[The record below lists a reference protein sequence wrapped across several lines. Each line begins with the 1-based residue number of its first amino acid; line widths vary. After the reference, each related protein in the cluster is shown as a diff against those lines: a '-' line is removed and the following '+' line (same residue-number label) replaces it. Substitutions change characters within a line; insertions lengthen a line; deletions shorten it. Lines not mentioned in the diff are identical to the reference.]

1 MNGDLAVGKRDWEDY
16 RWKEIFAKVS
26 LNENTMSGFNMPRH
40 CRNFRF
46 QLIDDKIDEE
56 RGSISEKPGRSSLI
70 KPSTAKKTHLKCH
83 RCAAWQKEGSNFFFT
98 TLLQQCHCPSQNNS
112 VIVENSHYD
121 TPTCV
126 WKPERH
132 NFNHH
137 IPNPH
142 HALCGISSQKV
153 QYVRISHLIIKFIE
167 LHITKVTAD
176 ICITFI
182 QPWL

>member
-83 RCAAWQKEGSNFFFT
+83 RCAAWQKEGSNFFFHNSSPT
-98 TLLQQCHCPSQNNS
+98 VPLSLSEQQCHCWKQPLWHLPVFESQRG
-112 VIVENSHYD
+112 ITLTTIFQIPIMHCAEYHH
-121 TPTCV
+121 
-126 WKPERH
+126 KR
-132 NFNHH
+132 FNM
-137 IPNPH
+137 
-142 HALCGISSQKV
+142 
-153 QYVRISHLIIKFIE
+153 
-167 LHITKVTAD
+167 
-176 ICITFI
+176 
-182 QPWL
+182 